1 MVHARNL
8 WPIGAARGCIE
19 RQDLRTNMTDPESN
33 RFTEAFDNFVIGK
46 SSLTFNG
53 MARTT
58 IVILVF
64 IIVFGLIFY
73 AVK

>member
-19 RQDLRTNMTDPESN
+19 RQDRRNNMTDPNGN

-46 SSLTFNG
+46 NSLTFNG

-73 AVK
+73 TAQ

>member
-1 MVHARNL
+1 
-8 WPIGAARGCIE
+8 
-19 RQDLRTNMTDPESN
+19 MTDPESN

-46 SSLTFNG
+46 NSLTFSG

-73 AVK
+73 AAQ